1 MSVIPCVNP
10 LMATSPANDHGR
22 AMEHSDPIRHVIV
35 LGHPTPGSFNHQVA
49 DAYCETVRACGH
61 EAILRD
67 LYATG
72 FDPLLKSGERRDATS
87 PTSST
92 DVIAEL
98 AALENVR
105 ALVFVY
111 PVWFGSPPAIIKGY
125 IDRVFG
131 AGFGAREVRFGVAHP
146 LLAGARLITFSS
158 SATTTPWLKDRG
170 YISLRQAFDNYL
182 TAVFAMR
189 EARRTHFDAV
199 VDGLHERL
207 VLEKLEAA
215 REEATRMCAI
225 LDQEREHRALHPAAW
240 PSDR

>member
-1 MSVIPCVNP
+1 MSDVHCVNP
-10 LMATSPANDHGR
+10 LMATTMACDHHR
-22 AMEHSDPIRHVIV
+22 AMEHSDPIRHVVV

-49 DAYCETVRACGH
+49 EAYCETVRACGQ

-72 FDPLLKSGERRDATS
+72 FDPLLKSAERRGPNS

-92 DVIAEL
+92 DVIGEL

-105 ALVFVY
+105 ALVFIY

-125 IDRVFG
+125 VDRVLG

-146 LLAGARLITFSS
+146 LLAGARLVTFSS

-170 YISLRQAFDNYL
+170 HISLQQAFDNYL
-182 TAVFAMR
+182 TAAFAMR
-189 EARRTHFDAV
+189 DTRRTHFDAI
-199 VDGLHERL
+199 VDGLHERFI
-207 VLEKLEAA
+207 LEKLETL
-215 REEATRMCAI
+215 REEAIRICAT
-225 LDQEREHRALHPAAW
+225 LDQEREHRAVHPAAW
-240 PSDR
+240 PGDR

>member
-1 MSVIPCVNP
+1 MIE
-10 LMATSPANDHGR
+10 D
-22 AMEHSDPIRHVIV
+22 MEPSNPIRHVV
-35 LGHPTPGSFNHQVA
+35 LLGHPAKGSFNHQVA
-49 DAYCETVRACGH
+49 DAYCETVRACGQ

-67 LYATG
+67 LYATK
-72 FDPLLKSGERRDATS
+72 FDPLLKSEERCDPAS
-87 PTSST
+87 PTSSA

-125 IDRVFG
+125 VDRVLG
-131 AGFGAREVRFGVAHP
+131 AGFGARAVRSGAAHP

-158 SATTTPWLKDRG
+158 SATTVPWLKDRG
-170 YISLRQAFDNYL
+170 HISLQQAFDNYL

-199 VDGLHERL
+199 VGGLHERF
-207 VLEKLEAA
+207 VLEKLEAT
-215 REEATRMCAI
+215 REEATRICAM

-240 PSDR
+240 PSDQ

>member
-1 MSVIPCVNP
+1 MAREVP
-10 LMATSPANDHGR
+10 LDHDR
-22 AMEHSDPIRHVIV
+22 AMEHSDPIRHVVV

-49 DAYCETVRACGH
+49 DAYCETVRACGQ

-72 FDPLLKSGERRDATS
+72 FDPLLKSAERRDPNS

-125 IDRVFG
+125 VDRVFG
-131 AGFGAREVRFGVAHP
+131 AGFGAREVRGGVAHP

-158 SATTTPWLKDRG
+158 SATTTPWLKERG
-170 YISLRQAFDNYL
+170 HISLAQTFDDYL

-189 EARRTHFDAV
+189 DAHRIHFDSV
-199 VDGLHERL
+199 VDGLHERF
-207 VLEKLEAA
+207 VLKKVEAA
-215 REEATRMCAI
+215 REEAIRICAT
-225 LDQEREHRALHPAAW
+225 LDQKREHRMLHPAAW
-240 PSDR
+240 PNDQ